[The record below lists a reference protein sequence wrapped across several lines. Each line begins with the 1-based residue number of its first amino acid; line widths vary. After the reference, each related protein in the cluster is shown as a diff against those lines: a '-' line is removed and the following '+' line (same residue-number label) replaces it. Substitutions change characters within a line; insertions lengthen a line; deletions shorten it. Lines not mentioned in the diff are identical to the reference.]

1 MNWMGLTRRTLLAMV
16 LGCLVGAWLFGELR
30 RYGLDVPPLVGAA
43 AGLATAISS
52 RRSDGVRGILVGAVA
67 VWGAAVA
74 DVVAAPARG
83 FAADLL
89 AFSDRLD
96 AIRAALFVGC
106 GVLAGVMGSRGRE
119 VPKLV

>member
-16 LGCLVGAWLFGELR
+16 LGCLVGAWFFAALR
-30 RYGLDVPPLVGAA
+30 RYGLDLPPLVGGA

-52 RRSDGVRGILVGAVA
+52 RRSDGVRGILVGAIA

-74 DVVAAPARG
+74 DVLGAPARG
-83 FAADLL
+83 LGADLF

-106 GVLAGVMGSRGRE
+106 GVLAGVIGARGRE
-119 VPKLV
+119 LPKLV